1 LRLLGSRVSEST
13 VGHLENGTSSGTN
26 THERTGRREG
36 ELDDVV
42 GESVVGFAGRV
53 LFDESGKITLVVVK
67 LLFVVVNN
75 VGADGVEESRVVR
88 NDHRGDTILRLE
100 VWMKRRIAVSERLEL
115 GNRRKRNA
123 QS

>member
-13 VGHLENGTSSGTN
+13 VGHLENGTSSGAD

-53 LFDESGKITLVVVK
+53 LFDESGKVTLVVVK

-75 VGADGVEESRVVR
+75 VGADGVEESRVVG
-88 NDHRGDTILRLE
+88 NDHRGDTILSLE
-100 VWMKRRIAVSERLEL
+100 V
-115 GNRRKRNA
+115 
-123 QS
+123 